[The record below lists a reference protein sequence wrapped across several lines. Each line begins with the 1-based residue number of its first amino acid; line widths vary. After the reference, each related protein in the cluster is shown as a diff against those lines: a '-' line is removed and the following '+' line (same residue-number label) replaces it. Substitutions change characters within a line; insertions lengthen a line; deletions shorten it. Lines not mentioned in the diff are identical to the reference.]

1 MYVLIND
8 NHILICILFIFIY
21 YVFSKSMANAI
32 RFYESKGN
40 LMLKDSNET
49 ADFVEFLNDLFDN
62 FNRNLSWQGLK
73 LDNEEGFQVKK

>member
-1 MYVLIND
+1 
-8 NHILICILFIFIY
+8 
-21 YVFSKSMANAI
+21 MANAI
-32 RFYESKGN
+32 RFYESKEN

-49 ADFVEFLNDLFDN
+49 ADFVEFWNDLFDN